1 MFSHDE
7 HMAPMNIRRRSL
19 VASGMTLL
27 AAPGAVFA
35 QTPGKTPRI
44 GYLSLRSG
52 PESQDEA
59 FRQGLRELGYVEGKN
74 ISVEYRWA
82 DSKPDRIPALAE
94 ELVRLKVDV
103 IVCAGGGTAV
113 ILAVKKA
120 VRTIPVVF
128 QASGD
133 PVSAGFV
140 ASLDRPGGNL
150 TGVSGLTG
158 DLNEKRLDLLKQAV
172 PGVSRVAVL
181 VNPTTINAGAI
192 LKGLEAAARTLKVK
206 LQVVEARDPQTIDA
220 AFAAM
225 TRAPPE
231 ALLVVNSTIFFAQR
245 EQIVGLAAKSRL
257 PGIFDQRQFAEAGG
271 LLSYGASLAN
281 NYKRLASY
289 VDRILKGAKPADLPV
304 EQPTRFELIINAK
317 TAKALGLTIPQSLL
331 LRADEVIQ

>member
-1 MFSHDE
+1 
-7 HMAPMNIRRRSL
+7 MNIRRRSF

-27 AAPGAVFA
+27 AAPSAVFA

-128 QASGD
+128 QTGGD
-133 PVSAGFV
+133 PVSAGLV

-150 TGVSGLTG
+150 TGVSALTG
-158 DLNEKRLDLLKQAV
+158 DLNEKRLELLKQAV

-181 VNPTTINAGAI
+181 MNPTSTNAAA

-206 LQVVEARDPQTIDA
+206 LQVVEARDPQAIDG
-220 AFAAM
+220 AFAAIK
-225 TRAPPE
+225 RERPD
-231 ALLVVNSTIFFAQR
+231 ALLVANSPMFFAER
-245 EQIVGLAAKSRL
+245 KRIVGLAAQSRL
-257 PGIFDQRQFAEAGG
+257 PGIFEGREFSEAGG
-271 LLSYGASLAN
+271 LLSYGASLAD
-281 NYKRLASY
+281 NYRRLASY

-317 TAKALGLTIPQSLL
+317 TAKALGITIPQSLL

>member
-1 MFSHDE
+1 
-7 HMAPMNIRRRSL
+7 MNIRRRSL

-27 AAPGAVFA
+27 AAPSAVFA

-120 VRTIPVVF
+120 AKTIPVVF
-128 QASGD
+128 HTGGD

-150 TGVSGLTG
+150 TGVSALTS
-158 DLNEKRLDLLKQAV
+158 DLNEKRLELLKQMV

-181 VNPTTINAGAI
+181 MNPTSTNAAA

-206 LQVVEARDPQTIDA
+206 LQVVEARDPQAIDG
-220 AFAAM
+220 AFAAIK
-225 TRAPPE
+225 RDRPD
-231 ALLVVNSTIFFAQR
+231 ALLVANSPMFFAER
-245 EQIVGLAAKSRL
+245 KRIVGFAAQSRL
-257 PGIFDQRQFAEAGG
+257 PGIFEWREFSEAGG
-271 LLSYGASLAN
+271 LLSYGASLAD
-281 NYKRLASY
+281 NYRRLASY
-289 VDRILKGAKPADLPV
+289 VDRILKGVKPADLPV